1 MLPKKFIPLVVVI
14 LVVLLSLLPPTSAR
28 AGSGT
33 CGGNVTVAAGDTLR
47 KIADRC
53 YTTVFALQLANGI
66 SNPNLIYV
74 GQVIV
79 MPGALLKGNGVTD
92 IYIVKRADTLKSLAS
107 DFNTDLN
114 VLLTLNPA
122 ISNANLIYE
131 GQRLNV
137 PAPGSVPPTPAPTS
151 GQIYV
156 VQRGDTMK
164 KIADRLGVSLETLVQ
179 ANPQVAN
186 INLIYVGQRL
196 NLPAGVS
203 VYIVNRGDTL
213 KQIANRFGTTLEALL
228 SLNPEIKNANVI
240 YVGQI
245 IKLR

>member
-1 MLPKKFIPLVVVI
+1 MITKKFIPLFAVT
-14 LVVLLSLLPPTSAR
+14 LVVLVSLLSPIQAK

-53 YTTVFALQLANGI
+53 DTTVFALQLANGI

-74 GQVIV
+74 GQVLV

-92 IYIVKRADTLKSLAS
+92 IYIVKRGDTLKSLAA
-107 DFNTDLN
+107 DFSTDLN
-114 VLLTLNPA
+114 VLLSLNPA

-137 PAPGSVPPTPAPTS
+137 PTPGSIPPTPPSTP
-151 GQIYV
+151 GQVYV

-164 KIADRLGVSLETLVQ
+164 KIATRLDISLETLVK
-179 ANPQVAN
+179 ANPQVPN
-186 INLIYVGQRL
+186 INLIYVGQKL
-196 NLPAGVS
+196 NLPAGIS
-203 VYIVNRGDTL
+203 VYIVVRGDTL
-213 KQIANRFGTTLEALL
+213 KKIADRFGTSLEALL
-228 SLNPEIKNANVI
+228 SLNPDIKNANVI

>member
-1 MLPKKFIPLVVVI
+1 MITKKFIPLFAVI
-14 LVVLLSLLPPTSAR
+14 LVVLVSLFSPINAK

-33 CGGNVTVAAGDTLR
+33 CAGNVTVAAGDTLR

-74 GQVIV
+74 GQVLV

-92 IYIVKRADTLKSLAS
+92 IYIVKRGDTLKSLAA
-107 DFNTDLN
+107 DFNTYFS

-122 ISNANLIYE
+122 ITNANLIYE
-131 GQRLNV
+131 GQRMNV
-137 PAPGSVPPTPAPTS
+137 PTPGSIPPTPVPTS
-151 GQIYV
+151 GQVYV

-164 KIADRLGVSLETLVQ
+164 KIADRLGISLETLVQ
-179 ANPQVAN
+179 VNPQVAN
-186 INLIYVGQRL
+186 INLIYVVQRL
-196 NLPAGVS
+196 NLPAGIS
-203 VYIVNRGDTL
+203 VYIVIRGDTL

-228 SLNPEIKNANVI
+228 SLNPDIKNANVI

-245 IKLR
+245 IKLQ